1 MKNNN
6 LQKAE
11 GHLFN
16 FGSAPIRAKVD
27 AAGMP
32 WFNAND
38 VCAALG
44 LTNPHKALA
53 DHVDPDDVTQSDTTD
68 NLGRKQLTNHVNE
81 SGLYTLIF
89 GSRKDSA
96 KRFKRWV
103 TSEVLPSIRKTGEY
117 VDADLKARI
126 AHLKSQNEALQIENE
141 AIHDTLQA
149 LGTSYEALH
158 AVENSIIRNITKAP
172 GEHKTVQLQKIVMA
186 EVTCTEQD
194 FWHAVTDLYNRYKIK
209 QNEKAAWVLAR

>member
-6 LQKAE
+6 LHHNALGVFSFEKD
-11 GHLFN
+11 
-16 FGSAPIRAKVD
+16 SIRTISSEDGAV
-27 AAGMP
+27 
-32 WFNAND
+32 WFVASD
-38 VCAALG
+38 VCSALDIQNTTQAVSR
-44 LTNPHKALA
+44 L
-53 DHVDPDDVTQSDTTD
+53 DDDERCMQ
-68 NLGRKQLTNHVNE
+68 NIGRQGEAHMVSE
-81 SGLYTLIF
+81 SGLYTLILRSNKPDARRF
-89 GSRKDSA
+89 RK
-96 KRFKRWV
+96 WV

-141 AIHDTLQA
+141 SIHDTLQSF
-149 LGTSYEALH
+149 GTSYEALH
-158 AVENSIIRNITKAP
+158 AVENSIIRNITKSP

>member
-1 MKNNN
+1 MSLKLISRVFVDKEIRLAVKDGDVNRP
-6 LQKAE
+6 
-11 GHLFN
+11 LFV
-16 FGSAPIRAKVD
+16 AI
-27 AAGMP
+27 
-32 WFNAND
+32 D

-44 LTNPHKALA
+44 YKDAKDAIKKHCKGLPQYEMVNTRGGAQRLRVINE
-53 DHVDPDDVTQSDTTD
+53 PD
-68 NLGRKQLTNHVNE
+68 
-81 SGLYTLIF
+81 LYRMIF
-89 GSRKDSA
+89 GSSLHSA
-96 KRFKRWV
+96 LKFQDWV
-103 TSEVLPSIRKTGEY
+103 FEQVLPSIRKTGEY

-141 AIHDTLQA
+141 AIHDTLQSF
-149 LGTSYEALH
+149 GTSYEALH

-209 QNEKAAWVLAR
+209 QNEKSAWVLAR